1 MWGDKMTRSEK
12 QEYLEMPAIAVYSMG
27 LAGLEIKKIEYGI
40 DDHIIFVAF
49 GKTVHRA
56 KIYTAPSGQN
66 YFIFGKTRICLDE
79 CMRV

>member
-1 MWGDKMTRSEK
+1 
-12 QEYLEMPAIAVYSMG
+12 MPAIAVYSFG

-40 DDHIIFVAF
+40 DDHIIFVAV
-49 GKTVHRA
+49 GKTVHRT

-66 YFIFGKTRICLDE
+66 YFIFGKARICLDE